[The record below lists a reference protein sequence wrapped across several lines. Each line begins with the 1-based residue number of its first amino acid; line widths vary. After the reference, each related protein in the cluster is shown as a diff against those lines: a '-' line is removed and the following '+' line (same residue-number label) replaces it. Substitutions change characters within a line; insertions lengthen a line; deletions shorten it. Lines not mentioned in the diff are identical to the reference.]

1 MVSITKT
8 DHYTIIR
15 PDVTVDHSSASNYQN
30 FVDSCKEKIATFKKV
45 NLIIDFSE
53 LENIDLDKIL
63 LLSPLS
69 DAHKTSNASFVV
81 VCEQIDFNAV
91 PDTMVIAPT
100 FQEAEDIIEMEDI
113 ERDLGI

>member
-1 MVSITKT
+1 MISITKT
-8 DHYTIIR
+8 DRYTSLR
-15 PDVTVDHSSASNYQN
+15 PDVTVDLSSASNYQD

-53 LENIDLDKIL
+53 VDSIDLDKIL
-63 LLSPLS
+63 LLSPIS
-69 DAHKTSNASFVV
+69 DAHKTTNASFVV